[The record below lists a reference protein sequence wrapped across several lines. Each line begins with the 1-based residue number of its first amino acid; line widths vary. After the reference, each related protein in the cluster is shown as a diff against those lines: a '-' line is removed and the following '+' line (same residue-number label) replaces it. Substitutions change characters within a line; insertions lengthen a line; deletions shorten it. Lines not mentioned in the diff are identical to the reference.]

1 MSIRLFAAASLL
13 VLTAAA
19 ATGGAE
25 ARRSAAL
32 SGAVMD
38 CGGCD
43 VSAVGVDGRGD
54 RLLLSNQG
62 LRGWDLFDLSPD
74 RRGVVFSK
82 DPHLYVAHTTGR
94 GKRTLASGYINYARW
109 SPDGRMIAYG
119 LNETHSCSGESLW
132 VINADGSDPHQV
144 ADCAMQISWSPD
156 SRRLAFASYSGPNTN
171 GRVAVVNADGSGY
184 RTVSTPGVE
193 IFDVTWALRGD
204 WIAYDLL
211 STQGT
216 VHVVRADGREEDT
229 VGSGVFGGWSPDG
242 RRIAYVHIDRTGSG
256 KNAGRSSIRV
266 MNRDGKRGRVLVRGL
281 VGYSIAWSRNDGSHT
296 CGRREATATAARGS
310 TRFRRAAEDRTR
322 CPPLKSTPSLGRST
336 GPGTA
341 GASSISTWFSQESK
355 TLAPCPRL
363 TAADR
368 AKLWSRCARSG
379 DIAELNV
386 ILGVVVASGE

>member
-1 MSIRLFAAASLL
+1 
-13 VLTAAA
+13 
-19 ATGGAE
+19 
-25 ARRSAAL
+25 
-32 SGAVMD
+32 MD

-193 IFDVTWALRGD
+193 IFDVTWAPRGD

-281 VGYSIAWSRNDGSHT
+281 VGYSIAWSRNGAWIAYVRTARSH
-296 CGRREATATAARGS
+296 CYC
-310 TRFRRAAEDRTR
+310 RTR
-322 CPPLKSTPSLGRST
+322 LYAVPASGGRPHALSPVEVNAVF
-336 GPGTA
+336 GP
-341 GASSISTWFSQESK
+341 IY
-355 TLAPCPRL
+355 
-363 TAADR
+363 
-368 AKLWSRCARSG
+368 WSRDSRRVFY
-379 DIAELNV
+379 LH
-386 ILGVVVASGE
+386 VVQSGE